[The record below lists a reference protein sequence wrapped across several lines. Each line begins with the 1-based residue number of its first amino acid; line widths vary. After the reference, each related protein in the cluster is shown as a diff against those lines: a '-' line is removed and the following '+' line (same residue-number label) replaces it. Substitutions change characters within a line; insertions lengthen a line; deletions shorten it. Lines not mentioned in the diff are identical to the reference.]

1 MFPQKLSDI
10 FHRERYSIGSLLL
23 PRLVNKLFDPKI
35 FCKFVEVSKFRDDGA
50 NRFIFRFSLIFN
62 SVYLSSIICQSSF
75 LALYTSGVFGR
86 FKNIVSR

>member
-35 FCKFVEVSKFRDDGA
+35 FCKFVEISKFRDDGA
-50 NRFIFRFSLIFN
+50 NRFIFRFSLIF
-62 SVYLSSIICQSSF
+62 L
-75 LALYTSGVFGR
+75 LGVFVFHHLPELVFGFVYFWR
-86 FKNIVSR
+86 VWKI

>member
-23 PRLVNKLFDPKI
+23 SRLVNKLFDPKI
-35 FCKFVEVSKFRDDGA
+35 FCKFVEISKFRDDGA

-62 SVYLSSIICQSSF
+62 SVYLSSIIARARFWLCIL
-75 LALYTSGVFGR
+75 LACLEDLKT
-86 FKNIVSR
+86 